1 MPKLQ
6 NLGKAH
12 VTGTVPGCG
21 FEMLEEKVKDFL
33 TKLSCPQTV
42 G

>member
-1 MPKLQ
+1 MPELQ
-6 NLGKAH
+6 NLGKAY

-21 FEMLEEKVKDFL
+21 FEMLEKVKDFL